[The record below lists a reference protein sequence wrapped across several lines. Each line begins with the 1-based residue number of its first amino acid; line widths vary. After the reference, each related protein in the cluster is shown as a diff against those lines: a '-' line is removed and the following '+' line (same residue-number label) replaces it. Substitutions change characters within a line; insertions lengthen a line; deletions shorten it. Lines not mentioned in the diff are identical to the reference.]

1 MDGAPSPKELRST
14 ESASSLS
21 PEAQISDNRFHG
33 MRQPRFVLNEEKP
46 WHRIAMYLFAT
57 GATSIKEVAKCCEVS
72 EPTVR
77 NLLRQD
83 WFQERVTKKLAD
95 NGGRDIMSLLKAEQL
110 NTLVVMVELRDKHD
124 TPAAVKASVCKDI
137 FDRTLGKPVQRIQ
150 TEESPNSDDPVAE
163 AQRLEQ
169 ELARTQKIGD

>member
-1 MDGAPSPKELRST
+1 
-14 ESASSLS
+14 
-21 PEAQISDNRFHG
+21 
-33 MRQPRFVLNEEKP
+33 
-46 WHRIAMYLFAT
+46 MYLFAT
-57 GATSIKEVAKCCEVS
+57 GATSIKEVAACCEVS

-83 WFQERVTKKLAD
+83 WFQERVTKMLAD

-110 NTLVVMVELRDKHD
+110 NTLVVMVELRDKQD

-150 TEESPNSDDPVAE
+150 TEDAPNSDDPVAE

-169 ELARTQKIGD
+169 ELARTQKIGE